1 MGDPS
6 AVYLSVTCP
15 LGFIFGLDSITPGL
29 VCQVIAISGWS
40 RRFCPTPGESMRV
53 LILCSSRCSSGPIPE
68 SISIWGDAIAP
79 AARIISS
86 PLTMKFSYSDVA
98 STPVALGFCPVVS
111 KRIFLTDTFDLMV
124 RFSLCRES
132 PRYPIAVD
140 HLTPPGLFNGIGPIP
155 VVSGAL

>member
-1 MGDPS
+1 MS
-6 AVYLSVTCP
+6 
-15 LGFIFGLDSITPGL
+15 
-29 VCQVIAISGWS
+29 
-40 RRFCPTPGESMRV
+40 
-53 LILCSSRCSSGPIPE
+53 CSFRCSLGPIPE

-86 PLTMKFSYSDVA
+86 PLTMKFSSSDVA

-140 HLTPPGLFNGIGPIP
+140 HLTPPGLFNVIGPIP